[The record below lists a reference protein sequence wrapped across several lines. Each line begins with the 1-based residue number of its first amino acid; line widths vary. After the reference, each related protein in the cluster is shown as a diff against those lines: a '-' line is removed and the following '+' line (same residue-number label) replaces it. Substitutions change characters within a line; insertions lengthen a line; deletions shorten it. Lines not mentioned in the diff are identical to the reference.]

1 MMIMALTVTLTMGQY
16 RQAQPGYEEYEND
29 YESARPTHPT
39 PRSYASSA
47 PQQRPTEATA
57 PKPTPVA
64 ILKQI
69 NRHNEDGSYT
79 YGFEGADGIF
89 LSFFYSTIS

>member
-1 MMIMALTVTLTMGQY
+1 MALTLTLAMGQY
-16 RQAQPGYEEYEND
+16 RQAQPGYEEYETD
-29 YESARPTHPT
+29 YESPRPTHPT
-39 PRSYASSA
+39 PRSYPSSV
-47 PQQRPTEATA
+47 PQQRQAEAPSA

-79 YGFEGADGIF
+79 YGFQNDDGMIR
-89 LSFFYSTIS
+89 